1 MSGTG
6 IAGAQDGAG
15 VTRPHSPYLDSILG
29 QSIPVL
35 DPGFIRVIDYMGDD
49 AAIENAARMSYADGT
64 RKTSETR
71 DLLRYLMR
79 HRHSTPFEMCE
90 IKFHVRLPI
99 FVARQ
104 WIRHRTANV
113 NEQSAR
119 YSEMRDEFYVPDAAQ
134 LSKQSTINNQG
145 RGEALSFDDAS
156 AVLRMLYADARRAH
170 DDYGDMMRTYDLSRE
185 VARISLPLGT
195 YTEWVWKIDLHNLFH
210 FLSLRADRH
219 AQWEI
224 RQYAE
229 AMFTIVKGWVPIAAE
244 AFEDYRLH
252 AVTLSAQAVCVMRR
266 RLAGETV
273 TQETSGMG
281 RREWS
286 EFVGEFGR

>member
-1 MSGTG
+1 M
-6 IAGAQDGAG
+6 
-15 VTRPHSPYLDSILG
+15 TRPHSPALDAILG
-29 QSIPVL
+29 QSFPVL
-35 DPGFIRVIDYMGDD
+35 DHGFIRVVDYMGDD
-49 AAIENAARMSYADGT
+49 AAIENAARMSYAGGT

-90 IKFHVRLPI
+90 IKWHVRLPI

-119 YSEMRDEFYVPDAAQ
+119 YSEMREEFYIPRPEQ
-134 LSKQSTINNQG
+134 LAKQSETNKQG
-145 RGEALSFDDAS
+145 RGEVLSPENAA
-156 AVLRMLYADARRAH
+156 AVLRMLYADARRSH
-170 DDYGDMMRTYDLSRE
+170 DDYKDMLHTHGLSRE

-210 FLSLRADRH
+210 FLSLRADHH

-224 RQYAE
+224 RQYAQT
-229 AMFTIVKGWVPIAAE
+229 MHDIVRQWVPIATE
-244 AFEDYRLH
+244 AWEDYRLH
-252 AVTLSAQAVCVMRR
+252 AVTLSAQAVAVMKR
-266 RLAGETV
+266 RLAGEVV
-273 TQETSGMG
+273 TMEDSGMG

-286 EFVGEFGR
+286 EFVGEFGG